1 MSATTPDGL
10 VSFKG
15 YLASGGGAKNTG
27 QPPYTIKA
35 ADLDNNFQRVV
46 VKCKTTSRGEIV
58 GVNDSPIEITR
69 ASDGQKVQTAQPIR
83 VIHDL
88 TGQIIQSNIYTVD
101 TVIDGVIRQMIVVG
115 QLVPEA

>member
-1 MSATTPDGL
+1 MIATTPDGL

-46 VKCKTTSRGEIV
+46 CR
-58 GVNDSPIEITR
+58 DSDKLQVLR
-69 ASDGQKVQTAQPIR
+69 SSDGKTVEAGPLLTFKRDAHGQVASTSSLTLD
-83 VIHDL
+83 VI
-88 TGQIIQSNIYTVD
+88 V
-101 TVIDGVIRQMIVVG
+101 DGVIRQMVVVG

>member
-1 MSATTPDGL
+1 MNATTLDGL

-15 YLASGGGAKNTG
+15 YLAKKTDKNTG

-46 VKCKTTSRGEIV
+46 CR
-58 GVNDSPIEITR
+58 DSDKLQVVR
-69 ASDGQKVQTAQPIR
+69 SSDGQTVEAGPLITFKRDPHGQVATASAITLD
-83 VIHDL
+83 VIVD
-88 TGQIIQSNIYTVD
+88 GQ
-101 TVIDGVIRQMIVVG
+101 IRQMVVVG